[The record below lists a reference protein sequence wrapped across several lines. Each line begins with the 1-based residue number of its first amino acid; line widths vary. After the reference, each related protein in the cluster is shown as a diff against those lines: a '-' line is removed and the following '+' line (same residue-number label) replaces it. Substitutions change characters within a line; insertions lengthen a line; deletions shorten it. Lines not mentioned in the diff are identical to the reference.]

1 MEGLLQVF
9 EVVTILLAGEAGAS
23 LADALELAVTL
34 DVGMGIVHL
43 QRAEQGYQ
51 GGALL
56 RGTGVGFMSML
67 VESSLVA
74 NADGVGIVVEGVHA
88 YFLLRSCLVELA
100 ITGDVV
106 VVADAL
112 AMKLGVMTR
121 PEVFDGETL
130 IAACCGAMDDDEGD
144 FTHDCT
150 NNVELMAV
158 RMVTTI

>member
-1 MEGLLQVF
+1 MGVVAAGMHADFGFTAGL
-9 EVVTILLAGEAGAS
+9 I
-23 LADALELAVTL
+23 
-34 DVGMGIVHL
+34 
-43 QRAEQGYQ
+43 
-51 GGALL
+51 
-56 RGTGVGFMSML
+56 
-67 VESSLVA
+67 
-74 NADGVGIVVEGVHA
+74 
-88 YFLLRSCLVELA
+88 ELA

-150 NNVELMAV
+150 NKVELMAV